1 MTLARACRSLL
12 PALAL
17 LLVFSAAPASAEVK
31 TETFRMPVEVD
42 GYQVKQ
48 QYTFG
53 VDHPKVDGFI
63 TGMSVNV
70 VDADGTPVP
79 INRLMLHHIVFSTLG
94 RPSPTCSQFT
104 SFDSKTKLPGLAE
117 QFYGAG
123 EERNVLA
130 LPPGYGYPLKSND
143 SWVMVWMLMNHRQA
157 PDHAFI
163 QWTVTYDTSPNL
175 TPVKPYWLDV
185 QNCKADP
192 IYSVPGTGGPG
203 SVDKRTYTL
212 TMPES
217 GRIVAGGGHVHG
229 GGLNLTLSEP
239 DCANR
244 NIATLTPAW
253 GEPDHPFYHV
263 YPILHEP
270 GPIAMSSFG
279 SEKGI
284 PVLRGQRIQ
293 LTSNYDDS
301 RLHTRVMGIS
311 LIYVAPDAS
320 VTNGCAPLPDDLQ
333 TYQTSLPHRTIT
345 PVFRVPITGIGP
357 GGVARTISKPPGRF
371 ANLGSAAT
379 VNVADY
385 QFSRRNIVLRQGS
398 KLRWDFL
405 PNTLHN
411 VTVANGPQGFAS
423 ENLSD
428 GRVYQHRFTKPGTYQ
443 LFCALHPVAMTEV
456 VKVVKAKKH
465 A

>member
-1 MTLARACRSLL
+1 LSLFAFGL
-12 PALAL
+12 LLSIGAAPALAD
-17 LLVFSAAPASAEVK
+17 VK

-48 QYTFG
+48 EFTFG
-53 VDHPKVDGFI
+53 VDHPKVDGYI
-63 TGMSVNV
+63 TGMSVDV

-79 INRLMLHHIVFSTLG
+79 INRLMLHHIVFSTVG
-94 RPSPTCSQFT
+94 RPSPTCAQFT
-104 SFDSKTKLPGLAE
+104 AFDSRTRLPGLAE
-117 QFYGAG
+117 QFYAAG
-123 EERNVLA
+123 EERNKLA
-130 LPPGYGYPLKSND
+130 LPPGYGYPLNSND
-143 SWVMVWMLMNHRQA
+143 SWLMTWMLMNHKQA

-163 QWTVTYDTSPNL
+163 QWTVTYDTAPNL

-203 SVDKRTYTL
+203 SVYKSTDTL
-212 TMPES
+212 TLPES

-244 NIATLTPAW
+244 TIATMTPAW

-270 GPIAMSSFG
+270 GPIAMSGFG

-284 PVLRGQRIQ
+284 PVVRGQQLR
-293 LTSNYDDS
+293 LTSNYDNS

-311 LIYVAPDAS
+311 IVYVAPDAS
-320 VTNGCAPLPDDLQ
+320 VTNGCEPLPDDLQ
-333 TYQTSLPHRTIT
+333 TFQTTLPHRTIT

-357 GGVARTISKPPGRF
+357 GGLARSISKPPGRF
-371 ANLGSAAT
+371 ADLRSGAT
-379 VNVADY
+379 VSVGDFA
-385 QFSRRNIVLRQGS
+385 FSRPNVVLTQGS
-398 KLRWDFL
+398 KLRWRFL
-405 PNTLHN
+405 PSTIHN

-423 ENLSD
+423 ENLNG
-428 GRVYQHRFTKPGTYQ
+428 GRAYQHTFTKPGTYQ
-443 LFCALHPVAMTEV
+443 LFCALHPVKMTEV
-456 VKVVKAKKH
+456 VRVVRLKRPSR
-465 A
+465 